1 MNSKQAENLMKLNK
15 IGNITVKTSPHHTL
29 NYSKG
34 VISESEFQRDL
45 EEDLLDCLKDQN
57 TIAVKRITIKRN
69 GQIFPTKHLILTFNN
84 PTLPKSVKIAY
95 INCPVKPYIPDPIR
109 CFKCQKFGHTITA
122 CRGNKENCARCSLPD
137 HNSQTCKSTTP
148 KCFNCSGEHP
158 SFSRSCPRYK
168 LEKEIQTIKITKKIS
183 FQEAR
188 KIVIDRTPQPGLSYS
203 SVLNSSVTP
212 PLISKIP
219 QVQPTVVSN
228 TAVTPTIVN
237 QSDKNDTVTIK
248 KSDWLALLTIKK
260 SWEEMSRSSSISQSP
275 SNPTPTL
282 MPQPT
287 LVGAIVKNTDSEK
300 NTPVPPSKNL
310 LNIQIASDTSPAIYN
325 TYSSLKNSSISEK
338 TKIKK
343 ARDHKKTTKKTN
355 QLAQAKESKDGKRA
369 RILAAKRDQSSLGD
383 GSLSRED
390 FLKDSFKKNN
400 TDDEDD
406 SDTLK
411 VHPSEESNMSTSEV
425 DDLSLSS

>member
-1 MNSKQAENLMKLNK
+1 
-15 IGNITVKTSPHHTL
+15 
-29 NYSKG
+29 
-34 VISESEFQRDL
+34 
-45 EEDLLDCLKDQN
+45 
-57 TIAVKRITIKRN
+57 
-69 GQIFPTKHLILTFNN
+69 
-84 PTLPKSVKIAY
+84 
-95 INCPVKPYIPDPIR
+95 
-109 CFKCQKFGHTITA
+109 
-122 CRGNKENCARCSLPD
+122 
-137 HNSQTCKSTTP
+137 
-148 KCFNCSGEHP
+148 
-158 SFSRSCPRYK
+158 
-168 LEKEIQTIKITKKIS
+168 
-183 FQEAR
+183 
-188 KIVIDRTPQPGLSYS
+188 
-203 SVLNSSVTP
+203 
-212 PLISKIP
+212 
-219 QVQPTVVSN
+219 
-228 TAVTPTIVN
+228 
-237 QSDKNDTVTIK
+237 
-248 KSDWLALLTIKK
+248 
-260 SWEEMSRSSSISQSP
+260 MSRSSSISRSP

-287 LVGAIVKNTDSEK
+287 LVGAIVKGADSEK

-343 ARDHKKTTKKTN
+343 ARDHKKTTKKSN

>member
-1 MNSKQAENLMKLNK
+1 MNSKQAENVMKLDK
-15 IGNITVKTSPHHTL
+15 IGNIKVKASPHHTL

-45 EEDLLDCLKDQN
+45 EEDLLECLKDQN
-57 TIAVKRITIKRN
+57 AIAVKRITIKRN
-69 GQIFPTKHLILTFNN
+69 GQTFPTKHLILTFNN

-188 KIVIDRTPQPGLSYS
+188 KIVLDRTPQPGLSYS

-212 PLISKIP
+212 PLISQTP
-219 QVQPTVVSN
+219 QLQPTVVSN
-228 TAVTPTIVN
+228 TSVAPAIVN
-237 QSDKNDTVTIK
+237 PDKNDTVTIK

-260 SWEEMSRSSSISQSP
+260 SWEEMSRSSSISQTP
-275 SNPTPTL
+275 SNPNPTL
-282 MPQPT
+282 IPQPT
-287 LVGAIVKNTDSEK
+287 LACPIVKSTDSEK
-300 NTPVPPSKNL
+300 STPVPPTEKL
-310 LNIQIASDTSPAIYN
+310 LNIQIVSNTSPTIPS

-343 ARDHKKTTKKTN
+343 TRDHKKSTKKSN
-355 QLAQAKESKDGKRA
+355 QLAQAKESKEGKRA
-369 RILAAKRDQSSLGD
+369 RILAAKRDPSSLGD
-383 GSLSRED
+383 GPLSRED
-390 FLKDSFKKNN
+390 FLKDSFKRNN